1 MDFMAQRALYPSRL
15 IGLASFLALVGIIY
29 MSAQYKVIP
38 SKWVN
43 ENDKGLTRSRG
54 VLYYNNVAFS
64 GWIYND
70 YPNGNRY
77 TETPYHNGKEEGIMK
92 RWYADHKL
100 EQERLFING
109 KKEGIHR
116 GWWPDG
122 KPKFEY
128 YFENDEHNGTAKEW
142 FSNSSPY
149 RAFAYKAGHEE
160 GRQQMWWDNGTIRAN
175 YVVKDGKQ
183 YGLIGRKLC
192 KNTMK
197 NEKS

>member
-1 MDFMAQRALYPSRL
+1 MDFMAQRVLYRNKVSLLLFFFAIVSLAYVSSKHKIVPSR
-15 IGLASFLALVGIIY
+15 
-29 MSAQYKVIP
+29 
-38 SKWVN
+38 WVN
-43 ENDKGLTRSRG
+43 EKDVHLSHRAGS
-54 VLYYNNVAFS
+54 LYYNNSLFS
-64 GWIYND
+64 GWIYSNF
-70 YPNGNRY
+70 PNGNRY
-77 TETPYHNGKEEGIMK
+77 YETPFYNGREEGIMK
-92 RWYADHKL
+92 SYYANHKP
-100 EQERLFING
+100 EQERLFVNG

-122 KPKFEY
+122 KLKFEY
-128 YFENDEHNGTAKEW
+128 YFDNDEHNGTAKEW
-142 FSNSSPY
+142 FSNSTPY
-149 RAFAYKAGHEE
+149 RIFTYEAGHEE